1 MPSIRPCRVL
11 LAESDPDVR
20 AALRLLL
27 ERMPRFMLVGQS
39 DNIHE
44 LLRDS
49 ALLQPQVILLDLKL
63 RGLRLDDHLA
73 TLQSHGVATIALST
87 HDEHRQHALQAGAAA
102 FVCKG
107 DSPQKLLAAL
117 DAFI

>member
-39 DNIHE
+39 DNVHE

-73 TLQSHGVATIALST
+73 TLQRTSQGVATIALST
-87 HDEHRQHALQAGAAA
+87 HDEHRQHALQA
-102 FVCKG
+102 
-107 DSPQKLLAAL
+107 
-117 DAFI
+117 